1 MNVKKI
7 FLQELPFFFGLP
19 AFLWQLIFIY
29 APLMLMIG
37 LSFKSFSFEYVTSFL
52 NREYLLI
59 LLRSLVLGAGTATF
73 ALLLG
78 YPVAYWIALC
88 AGRFKSFCL
97 FLLFLPFLTNILLHI
112 YAWMLLLSRTGFLNQ
127 ILQLLHVTVGPIH
140 FLNSAG
146 AVFVVMVYC
155 YVPFVILPIYSD
167 LEKFDVRMIEAS
179 ADLGAS
185 PFQTFWRVIFPLS
198 LPGVRSGLFLVLVP
212 AFSEFIVPEL
222 IGGDRM
228 VFAGGVVAHF
238 TLHGEMIAYSAA
250 FTLLAAL
257 LLIIVVSGLY
267 WLINPRWWR
276 TRWSSLSESQ
286 ASVSSLVN
294 KDL

>member
-1 MNVKKI
+1 MSIKKI
-7 FLQELPFFFGLP
+7 FGQELPFFLGLP

-29 APLMLMIG
+29 APLILIVG
-37 LSFKSFSFEYVTSFL
+37 LSFKSLSFEYFTTFL
-52 NREYLLI
+52 NSEYLLI
-59 LLRSLVLGAGTATF
+59 LLRSLVLGVGTASF

-88 AGRFKSFCL
+88 SGRFKSFLL

-127 ILQLLHVTVGPIH
+127 LLQYLHVTAAPLH
-140 FLNSAG
+140 FLNSAS
-146 AVFVVMVYC
+146 AVFAVMVYC
-155 YVPFVILPIYSD
+155 YVPFIILPIYSD
-167 LEKFDVRMIEAS
+167 LEKFDIRMIEAS

-185 PFQTFWRVIFPLS
+185 SWQTFWRVIFPLS

-238 TLHGEMIAYSAA
+238 TLHGEMISYGTA

-257 LLIIVVSGLY
+257 MLILVVSLLY
-267 WLINPRWWR
+267 WLISPRWWR
-276 TRWSSLSESQ
+276 SRAVYAPNM
-286 ASVSSLVN
+286 ASI
-294 KDL
+294 KRGK

>member
-1 MNVKKI
+1 MIVKKI
-7 FLQELPFFFGLP
+7 FTQELPFFLGLP
-19 AFLWQLIFIY
+19 AFLWQVVFIY
-29 APLMLMIG
+29 APLLLMIG
-37 LSFKSFSFEYVTSFL
+37 LSFKSFSLEYVTTFL
-52 NREYLLI
+52 NREYFLI
-59 LLRSLVLGAGTATF
+59 LVRSLVLGAGTASF

-88 AGRFKSFCL
+88 SGRLKSFLL

-127 ILQLLHVTVGPIH
+127 LLQFLHITAEPVH
-140 FLNSAG
+140 FLNSAS
-146 AVFVVMVYC
+146 AVFAVMVYC
-155 YVPFVILPIYSD
+155 YVPFIILPIYSD

-185 PFQTFWRVIFPLS
+185 SWQTFWRVIFPLS

-238 TLHGEMIAYSAA
+238 TLHGDMVSYGAA

-257 LLIIVVSGLY
+257 VLVCVVSLLY
-267 WLINPRWWR
+267 WLISPRWWR
-276 TRWSSLSESQ
+276 TRGVAVSQDLTHSSSGGE
-286 ASVSSLVN
+286 
-294 KDL
+294 